1 MRQQTIAE
9 RAHDIL
15 RSEQSSNPLNS
26 IFAPQNVAVIGAS
39 EKQGSVGR
47 TLLWNLI
54 SNPFGGTV
62 FPVNPKRPSVLG
74 IKAYPTIQD
83 VPAPVDL
90 AVIAIPAPAVP
101 GAIAECVAAGVKGAI
116 IISAGF
122 KEAGV
127 AGIELERQVLEQAR
141 RGNLRIVGPNCLGVM
156 SPRTGLNATFASAI
170 ARPGNVGFISQSGAL
185 CTAILD
191 WSKQEN
197 VGFSAFVSI
206 GSMLD
211 VNWGDLIYYLGDD
224 PHTKSIV
231 IYMESIGNARS
242 FLSAAREVALT
253 KPIIVLKAGRTEAA
267 AKAAA
272 SHTGA
277 LAGSDVVLD
286 AAFRRSGVLQVNRI
300 SDLFDMAEVLAK
312 QPRPKGRRLTIL
324 TNAGGPGVLTTDA
337 LIAMGGELSELS
349 EETRTELNRF
359 LPTHWSR
366 SNPID
371 ILGDAEPQRYTQA
384 LEVAAKDPNSD
395 GLLVIL
401 TPQAMTDP
409 TKTAEA
415 LKSYVETLQ
424 VTSLQDKPILASW
437 MGGADVIDGEKILND
452 AGIPT
457 YQYPD
462 TAARVFSL
470 MWRYSYNLRGI
481 YETPALPVNLADSN
495 SCSLVTQIIDTA
507 RQQGRTILTEV
518 ESKQVLAAY
527 GIPVVPTYIARSEAE
542 AVEYSDRI
550 GYPVVLKLFCETITH
565 KTDVGGVQL
574 NLPDADAVRSA
585 YHKIENS
592 VNQYVQNNPP
602 HSGMGAQPCAPIKP
616 HAPRTT
622 HHAPLFL
629 GVTVQ
634 PMLKLDGYELIIGSS
649 LDPQFGSTLLFGL
662 GGQLVEVFKD
672 RAIALPPLNTTLA
685 RRMMEQTQ
693 IYKALQGVRGR
704 KSIDLEALE
713 QLLVLFSQLVVE
725 QRWIKE
731 IDINPLLARPDSLLA
746 LDARIVLHSPETPE
760 DRLPK
765 LAIRPYPQQ
774 YVSQWT
780 MRDGTIVTIRPI
792 RPEDEPLMVQFH
804 QTLSEESV
812 YFRYFHLIKLS
823 QRIAHE
829 RLTRI
834 CFIDYDR
841 EMALVTEY
849 HHPQTSTR
857 EILAV
862 GRLSKLHGFN
872 EAEFAILVGDRH
884 QRQGLG
890 TELLSRL
897 LQVGRDEKLARIT
910 GEILAE
916 NRAMQ
921 KVCEKLGFHLH
932 RAADVVKV
940 EFEL

>member
-90 AVIAIPAPAVP
+90 AVIAIPAPSVP
-101 GAIAECVAAGVKGAI
+101 RAIAECVAAGVKGAI

-415 LKSYVETLQ
+415 LKSYVETLP

-550 GYPVVLKLFCETITH
+550 GYPVVLKLFSETITH

-841 EMALVTEY
+841 EMALVAEY
-849 HHPQTSTR
+849 RHPQTSTR

-897 LQVGRDEKLARIT
+897 LQVGRDEKLDRIT